1 VTPASILLAIRFAAR
16 EMRAGLRGFFVF
28 LACIAIGVG
37 AIGAVGSV
45 ARAVNDGVASEG
57 RTLLGGDLRFSLQ
70 QRLPG
75 DAEAAW
81 LDGLGAIS
89 QSRTMRS
96 MARRADGNDQAL
108 VEVKAVDSAWP
119 LYGEVV
125 ASPAFS
131 HEAMGESGGAYGVYA
146 PQILFD
152 RLGLKPGDTLLLGT
166 ATLRLAGV
174 LEREPDAASDGF
186 GFAPRLLISRQA
198 LDATRLVQPG
208 SLFEAVVK
216 IRIDGAD
223 DARIAAIKEEATK
236 RFPDAGWSVR
246 SRDNAAPGLSRSIE
260 RLSQFLALLGL
271 AALVTGGVGVA
282 NAVRAHLERKRGEI
296 ATFKCLGAPGRF
308 IFSVYLAQILMIAA
322 IGIAIGV
329 AFAALTP
336 FALSSLLASYLPVA
350 ASAQLFPETL
360 ALAALFGVLV
370 TLLFAVLPLGR
381 ARDLPATALFREIGM
396 DGGFWPKPRY
406 LAAAG
411 ILAALLAGLAILSA
425 DERWLATLFVAGVAF
440 AFAVLAGVGQLV
452 RLVAARLPRP
462 EGAALRLAV
471 GNIHRPGA
479 LTGSVVL
486 SLGLGLTLIVAL
498 ALIDGNLRGQIAGTL
513 ARQAPNFFFLDIRST
528 DVDAFSALVGKEA
541 PKGEIMKA
549 PMLRGRITALN
560 GVAVEKLEVP
570 PQAQWVLRGDRGI
583 TYAADLPENASIAEG
598 QWWADGYDGEPLV
611 SFAAEEGRELG
622 LKLGDT
628 VSVNVLGRPVTAKIA
643 NFRAVKWDTL
653 AINFVMVFSPNT
665 FRGAPHSWLATLAD
679 RTATPA
685 DEARLL
691 NAVTKAFPAVT
702 SVRIKDALD
711 IVNGLLGQLAT
722 AVRAA
727 SLVALVASIL
737 VLSGAL
743 AAGSHA
749 RIRDAVILKT
759 LGATR
764 WTLIFAWS
772 IEYALIGL
780 ATAVFALAAGGAAA
794 WFVTT
799 RIMQMEAYFSPA
811 LAGGTLLLALVLT
824 IGFGLAGSWRVLGQK
839 AAPVLRNE

>member
-1 VTPASILLAIRFAAR
+1 MSVASTLLAIRFAAR

-45 ARAVNDGVASEG
+45 ARAVNDGVAREG
-57 RTLLGGDLRFSLQ
+57 RTLLGADIRFSLA
-70 QRLPG
+70 QRAPSE
-75 DAEAAW
+75 DEMSW
-81 LDGLGAIS
+81 LKSLGPTS
-89 QSRTMRS
+89 QSRTLRS
-96 MARRADGNDQAL
+96 MARLADGADQAL
-108 VEVKAVDSAWP
+108 VEVKAVDEAWP
-119 LYGEVV
+119 LYGEAV
-125 ASPAFS
+125 ATPPIT
-131 HEAMGESGGAYGVYA
+131 HQAMGEHDGAFGVYA
-146 PQILFD
+146 PQILYD
-152 RLGLKPGDTLLLGT
+152 RLALKPGDTILLG
-166 ATLRLAGV
+166 AARLRLAGV

-186 GFAPRLLISRQA
+186 GFAPRLLLSKEA
-198 LDATRLVQPG
+198 LDAAGLVQPG
-208 SLFEAVVK
+208 SLYEEIVK
-216 IRIDGAD
+216 VRIDGAD
-223 DARIAAIKEEATK
+223 DARISAIRGDAGK

-322 IGIAIGV
+322 IGIAIGI
-329 AFAALTP
+329 AAAAATP
-336 FALSSLLASYLPVA
+336 FLLSSVLAEYLPVA
-350 ASAQLFPETL
+350 ADARLYPQVLG
-360 ALAALFGVLV
+360 LAALFGVLV

-381 ARDLPATALFREIGM
+381 ARDVPATALFREIGM
-396 DGGFWPKPRY
+396 DTGFWPKPRY
-406 LAAAG
+406 LAAAAA
-411 ILAALLAGLAILSA
+411 LAGLLAGLAILSA

-440 AFAVLAGVGQLV
+440 SFIVLAGVGQLV
-452 RLVAARLPRP
+452 RFLAARAPRP

-498 ALIDGNLRGQIAGTL
+498 ALIDGNLRGQISGTL
-513 ARQAPNFFFLDIRST
+513 ARQAPNFFFLDIRAN
-528 DVDAFSALVGKEA
+528 DVDAFSTLVGKEA
-541 PKGEIMKA
+541 PKGEIMKV
-549 PMLRGRITALN
+549 PMLRGRIMALN
-560 GVAVEKLEVP
+560 GVPVDKLDVP

-583 TYAADLPENASIAEG
+583 TYSPDLPENATIAEG
-598 QWWADGYDGEPLV
+598 KWWPADYDGEPLV
-611 SFAAEEGRELG
+611 SFAEEEGRELG

-628 VSVNVLGRPVTAKIA
+628 VRVSVLGRPVTAKIA

-679 RTATPA
+679 RAATPA
-685 DEARLL
+685 DEARVL
-691 NAVTKAFPAVT
+691 NSVTKAFPAVT

-722 AVRAA
+722 AMRAA
-727 SLVALVASIL
+727 SMVALVASIL

-749 RIRDAVILKT
+749 RIHDAVILKT

-764 WTLIFAWS
+764 RTLILAWS

-799 RIMQMEAYFSPA
+799 RIMQMEAHFSPA
-811 LAGGTLLLALVLT
+811 LAAGTLAAALLLT

-839 AAPVLRNE
+839 AAPVLRHE